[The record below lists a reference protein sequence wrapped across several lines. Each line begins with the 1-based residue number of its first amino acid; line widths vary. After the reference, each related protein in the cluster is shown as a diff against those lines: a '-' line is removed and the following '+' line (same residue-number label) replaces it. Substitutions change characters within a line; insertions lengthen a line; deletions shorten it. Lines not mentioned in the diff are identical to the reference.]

1 MHDER
6 QERMDCCARPAA
18 CICAN
23 TAFIVQGELVRM
35 ATELETSLLAKTGR
49 EGAASPVVAA
59 SDDLQ
64 VWHLLLHATDKC
76 QPHDQ
81 QLLACNAQVLWAG
94 SPQ

>member
-1 MHDER
+1 M
-6 QERMDCCARPAA
+6 CAD
-18 CICAN
+18 
-23 TAFIVQGELVRM
+23 TALIVQGELVRM

-64 VWHLLLHATDKC
+64 VWDLLLHTMNKC

-81 QLLACNAQVLWAG
+81 QLLACNAQKLWAA
-94 SPQ
+94 SPW